1 MCMKNE
7 FKYMHTSY
15 KEISSSFAS
24 KSSFTGFLP
33 SFYSQNK
40 NLFLGIRD

>member
-1 MCMKNE
+1 MYMKND
-7 FKYMHTSY
+7 FKYIHTSY
-15 KEISSSFAS
+15 KEISSSFVS

>member
-1 MCMKNE
+1 MCKKNE
-7 FKYMHTSY
+7 FKYIHTSN
-15 KEISSSFAS
+15 KEISSSFVS

-40 NLFLGIRD
+40 NLNLGIRD